1 MKKRLILI
9 TTILAIVSGVLF
21 ADVPQQV
28 SDTTADP
35 AVTIPA
41 YTPTAASVSTAGNS
55 TTVVADAD
63 NIQFVFA
70 VEAKNGTDWVPAASQ
85 EVYDADWNVRD
96 TEAVSVDFRV
106 RAIAGTAEEPF
117 GVKVTVGAGK
127 LTRVGTAGYVVD
139 KAVVIGTPSIVA
151 LPSTSYFTDLDGSAV
166 TAATGTPTATS
177 PITFKTVANHFYGLD
192 ANAAGDSVNFN
203 ITYTGDANAPAGRY
217 KSIVTVGYAAN

>member
-9 TTILAIVSGVLF
+9 ATILAIVSGVLF
-21 ADVPQQV
+21 AEVPQQV
-28 SDTTADP
+28 SDSTADP

-63 NIQFVFA
+63 NIEFVFA
-70 VEAKNGTDWVPAASQ
+70 LEAENDATWVPAASQ
-85 EVYDADWNVRD
+85 EVYDADWNVRE

-106 RAIAGTAEEPF
+106 RAISGTANDPY

-139 KAVVIGTPSIVA
+139 KAVVIATPSLA
-151 LPSTSYFTDLDGSAV
+151 TPTSYFTDLTGSAV
-166 TAATGTPTATS
+166 TAATGTATASS
-177 PITFKTVANHFYGLD
+177 PITFNTVANHFYGLA

-217 KSIVTVGYAAN
+217 KSAVTVAYAAN